1 MEGGHLPSL
10 TVVETIAEREGVPA
24 EELQPP
30 LHDAVDADALDALVG
45 SASRERLTIEF
56 TYCGYTVR
64 VTGDG
69 EVSVLDPEPID
80 RSGKE
85 AV

>member
-1 MEGGHLPSL
+1 MPSL

-30 LHDAVDADALDALVG
+30 LHDAVDADALDALVR
-45 SASRERLTIEF
+45 SASRDRERLTIEF
-56 TYCGYTVR
+56 SYCGYTVR

-80 RSGKE
+80 RSEKG
-85 AV
+85 AA